1 MQAIASAVT
10 SDPMQERPTG
20 MAQSDGLVPRVSP
33 LTDGLAGLFEGGD
46 PELVR
51 QLGAEGVRD
60 LRELTDADVLAWS
73 ERLGFGY
80 TRILRVVQ
88 LARRATAPAA
98 IAEPARASSP
108 RRLRPLRRRGSRRP
122 SARSGPGLRSSSSNG
137 TSSCGPRRR
146 RTAMPPW
153 PNPRSPIRSAKA
165 PADPS
170 PEPRIL
176 ARPPHDR
183 RRSPPGPG
191 HARRVSSA
199 GRQEPTRNVEWG
211 RAPDGEKGFGPDRSI
226 RDLERLLRSSADE
239 DRGHVAALYRLEQDI
254 RVLLAMASDRY
265 EEMGYF
271 GLLDIAKKEEERET
285 RAGQEWLTPLER
297 LDAAFR
303 ERTGRAAVELK
314 QGGAPA
320 ELLAK
325 LMVDSRF
332 RTRSLVIEGLEFEMA
347 DLRGGMAIF
356 RAHLDG
362 FAALRDPE
370 AGAIATRV
378 DLAASRLRAAK
389 LDLEALREEH
399 NDPSASEAWGKDLEV
414 LLGLVRSNDP
424 ERIDREL
431 PAVLERLG
439 QREASMAAA
448 LFTTRLDAKLA
459 ADIDRRALAIS
470 TAADLLSKVAPTS
483 PAPRKATRPTPRSA
497 RSRRAGATRTPA
509 PPSSKR

>member
-1 MQAIASAVT
+1 MIAVALLLALGTPGGSLSAV
-10 SDPMQERPTG
+10 
-20 MAQSDGLVPRVSP
+20 
-33 LTDGLAGLFEGGD
+33 
-46 PELVR
+46 
-51 QLGAEGVRD
+51 
-60 LRELTDADVLAWS
+60 
-73 ERLGFGY
+73 
-80 TRILRVVQ
+80 
-88 LARRATAPAA
+88 
-98 IAEPARASSP
+98 
-108 RRLRPLRRRGSRRP
+108 
-122 SARSGPGLRSSSSNG
+122 
-137 TSSCGPRRR
+137 
-146 RTAMPPW
+146 
-153 PNPRSPIRSAKA
+153 
-165 PADPS
+165 
-170 PEPRIL
+170 
-176 ARPPHDR
+176 
-183 RRSPPGPG
+183 
-191 HARRVSSA
+191 
-199 GRQEPTRNVEWG
+199 RQEPTRNVEWG

-439 QREASMAAA
+439 QREGSMAAA

-470 TAADLLSKVAPTS
+470 TAADLLSKVRAYFPGTPEGDKADPEIRALSKSRRYAHAS
-483 PAPRKATRPTPRSA
+483 PAVLEALSYDLLNDELNWLAGESSDFLWGAMESQRWFDRYLALHGIRVNDHRTYKDRTLTHQEKRAIDAVQAVATT
-497 RSRRAGATRTPA
+497 
-509 PPSSKR
+509 PPSAQPK

>member
-1 MQAIASAVT
+1 MIAVALLLALGTPGGSLSAV
-10 SDPMQERPTG
+10 
-20 MAQSDGLVPRVSP
+20 
-33 LTDGLAGLFEGGD
+33 
-46 PELVR
+46 
-51 QLGAEGVRD
+51 
-60 LRELTDADVLAWS
+60 
-73 ERLGFGY
+73 
-80 TRILRVVQ
+80 
-88 LARRATAPAA
+88 
-98 IAEPARASSP
+98 
-108 RRLRPLRRRGSRRP
+108 
-122 SARSGPGLRSSSSNG
+122 
-137 TSSCGPRRR
+137 
-146 RTAMPPW
+146 
-153 PNPRSPIRSAKA
+153 
-165 PADPS
+165 
-170 PEPRIL
+170 
-176 ARPPHDR
+176 
-183 RRSPPGPG
+183 
-191 HARRVSSA
+191 
-199 GRQEPTRNVEWG
+199 RQEPTRNVEWG

-424 ERIDREL
+424 DRIDREL

-470 TAADLLSKVAPTS
+470 TAADLLSKVRAYFPGTPEGDKADPEIRALSKSRRYAHAS
-483 PAPRKATRPTPRSA
+483 PAVLEALSYDLLNDELNWLAGESSDFLWGAMESQRWFDRYLALHGIRVNDHRTYKDRTLTHQEKRAIDAVQAVATT
-497 RSRRAGATRTPA
+497 
-509 PPSSKR
+509 PPSAQPK